1 MKASNNSWSARS
13 PVIAGFTALF
23 LLVGGFGTWAFK
35 ANISGAIIAS
45 GLIEVEQ
52 NRQIIQHLDG
62 GVVSEI
68 LVREGEFI
76 EKGALLIRLDPTL
89 PKSDLLVLESEIYE
103 ILARRGMLIA
113 ERDNASE
120 ITFDPMLLEAA
131 RSIPEVKSQVEGQIR
146 LFEAR
151 VDTQTREIEQLGK
164 RALQITKQ
172 IEGIIAQEE
181 AMHVQLELIG
191 KELADQQSLLEKGLT
206 QASRVLALQREQ
218 ARQFGV
224 VGELVATKADAA
236 ERITEIDIQI
246 LKIDALKREEAI
258 SRLRDLEFRQ
268 RNLIENKNNLDERL
282 SRLEIRSPVS
292 GIVYDMKIFALRS
305 VIQPA
310 EALLYIVPQ
319 DRPLFIA
326 ARIPPIHIDKTFVG
340 QEVVLRFS
348 AFDSRTT
355 PELKGRVTKIS
366 ADAFIDN
373 RSQTPFYKANIVLS
387 NGEIDRLPEGLAL
400 IPGMPVEAFI
410 QTDDRTPMAYF
421 IKPLSDYFAKAFR
434 ES

>member
-1 MKASNNSWSARS
+1 MKTSDNSWSARS

-35 ANISGAIIAS
+35 ANISGAIIAG

-52 NRQIIQHLDG
+52 NRQIIQHPDG

-68 LVREGEFI
+68 LVTEGEFI
-76 EKGALLIRLDPTL
+76 EKGAPLIRLDPTL
-89 PKSDLLVLESEIYE
+89 LKSELLVLESEIYE
-103 ILARRGMLIA
+103 ILARRGMLEA
-113 ERDNASE
+113 ERDSTNE
-120 ITFDPMLLEAA
+120 ITFDPRLLEAA
-131 RSIPEVKSQVEGQIR
+131 RIIPEVKSQVEGQIR

-151 VDTQTREIEQLGK
+151 LDTQTREIEQLGK

-172 IEGIIAQEE
+172 IEGIKAQEE
-181 AMHVQLELIG
+181 AMHLQLELIE

-224 VGELVATKADAA
+224 VGELVASKADAA
-236 ERITEIDIQI
+236 ERITEIDIQV
-246 LKIDALKREEAI
+246 LKIGALKREEAI
-258 SRLRDLEFRQ
+258 SRLRDLEFR
-268 RNLIENKNNLDERL
+268 RRGLIENKNNLDERL

-305 VIQPA
+305 VIQQA

-366 ADAFIDN
+366 ADAFIDK
-373 RSQTPFYKANIVLS
+373 RSQAPFYKANIVLS

-421 IKPLSDYFAKAFR
+421 IKPLSDYFTKAFR